1 MNNLEKYK
9 DLVKNSSASI
19 SKGMDIDVLYR
30 HYGLTNKLGVF
41 LERDIQDYLFN
52 KISEKLKSDS
62 TNDLNPNEL
71 KELKEHLLLEFFFEN
86 KISTNLIF
94 ILEVIIDA
102 IRTLHGNIVPF
113 DEKRKWQE
121 AIVAALDLNLLSNSF
136 VKSAEQLQKDY
147 PRTFNLAKSA
157 KYLRNKGY
165 DVKIENA
172 RVIID
177 SSDFKAICNE
187 IDNHMRLLGGIKF
200 THTVLNRLSSLYD
213 SNLNRFQL
221 NRTVGFGE
229 NPLVPIGY
237 LLNIAAKHSDFTVI
251 NDQSMWDYYYEYV
264 IELSVNLCAI
274 YDVQPY
280 NLFQLMFKGTIDTV
294 KFIQEIA
301 LFDSIFTLKQL
312 RPSDVTRINGLFSSI
327 DQRDMLNKLNFNLN
341 QFNNIIERIFNLS
354 KKNFFPLIFEK
365 KDLKWSGNGQIL
377 DKVMGVLSYD
387 LNEVNENFLLPTDR
401 PNFLFKP
408 LIKLKDKYILL
419 NKSWRS
425 PAFYEALAMEV
436 REKYELDLGTELE
449 NLIKKEMN
457 KNNINCRSGHY
468 KFDGEEGDCDVI
480 VESKDTIVLIEV
492 KKKALTRASQS
503 GDDIKLILDLSKSL
517 LDAQLQVGKH
527 EILLRKNGFI
537 KFDDKTNLEFNDRT
551 IERIALTLLD
561 YGGFQDRHVI
571 DQLLSVMSTS
581 DFVVNDPKYE
591 EDFKELKEKTD
602 KLKKQ
607 SKVLAKY
614 DDIYIKFPF
623 FNCWFFS
630 LPQLLILIDD
640 SSDNESFVYQMKKIK
655 HIRFMSLDFYFEYGT
670 LNKNLS

>member
-1 MNNLEKYK
+1 MANIEKYK

-19 SKGMDIDVLYR
+19 SKGMDITTLYK
-30 HYGLTNKLGVF
+30 HYVITNEPGVF
-41 LERDIQDYLFN
+41 LERDVQDYLFK
-52 KISEKLKSDS
+52 KISENLKSENTD
-62 TNDLNPNEL
+62 DLNLNKL
-71 KELKEHLLLEFFFEN
+71 KELKDHLLLEFFFEN
-86 KISTNLIF
+86 KISINLIF

-102 IRTLHGNIVPF
+102 IRTSQSNIVPF
-113 DEKRKWQE
+113 DKKRNWQE
-121 AIVAALDLNLLSNSF
+121 AIVAALDFNLLSNSF
-136 VKSAEQLQKDY
+136 VKSAEKLQKDFT
-147 PRTFNLAKSA
+147 RTFNLAKSA
-157 KYLRNKGY
+157 KYLKNKGY

-172 RVIID
+172 RVIIKD
-177 SSDFKAICNE
+177 SDFKAICNE
-187 IDNHMRLLGGIKF
+187 INNNLRLLGGIKF

-213 SNLNRFQL
+213 SDLNRFQL

-237 LLNIAAKHSDFTVI
+237 LLNIAAKHTDFTVI
-251 NDQSMWDYYYEYV
+251 TDHLMWDCYYRYV
-264 IELSVNLCAI
+264 IELSVNICAI

-280 NLFQLMFKGTIDTV
+280 NYFQLMFKGTNDTI

-312 RPSDVTRINGLFSSI
+312 RPSDVTRINGLFNSI
-327 DQRDMLNKLNFNLN
+327 DQNDMLNKLNFNLN
-341 QFNNIIERIFNLS
+341 QMNDIIERIFNLS
-354 KKNFFPLIFEK
+354 KRNFLPLIFEK
-365 KDLKWSGNGQIL
+365 KDLKWSGSSQIL
-377 DKVMGVLSYD
+377 DKMMDVLSYD
-387 LNEVNENFLLPTDR
+387 LNDVNKDFLLPTDR

-408 LIKLKDKYILL
+408 LIKLKEKYIFL

-436 REKYELDLGTELE
+436 RGNYDLDLGTELE
-449 NLIKKEMN
+449 NLIKVEMN
-457 KNNINCRSGHY
+457 KNNINYQSGHY
-468 KFDGEEGDCDVI
+468 KFDGEEGDCDI
-480 VESKDTIVLIEV
+480 IIESNDTIVLIEV

-527 EILLRKNGFI
+527 EILLRKNGYI
-537 KFDDKTNLEFNDRT
+537 RFDDGTKLEFNDRT

-561 YGGFQDRHVI
+561 YGGFQDRYVI
-571 DQLLSVMSTS
+571 NHLLEVMSTS
-581 DFVVNDPKYE
+581 NFVANDSKYE
-591 EDFKELKEKTD
+591 NHFKELKEKTD

-607 SKVLAKY
+607 TKVLAKY

-640 SSDNESFVYQMKKIK
+640 SLDNESFVHQMRKIK
-655 HIRFMSLDFYFEYGT
+655 HIRFMSLDFYYEYGK
-670 LNKNLS
+670 LNKTIK